1 MKTKSNLWMR
11 FPGGKRKTLTLSYDD
26 GVEQDIRL
34 IGIMK
39 KYGLKGTFNLNS
51 GLIAAEGF
59 ADSNWRM
66 DISRAKA
73 VYKDSGIEVAVHG
86 LTHPHLEQLTP
97 ARCTWEVMTDRDNLE
112 REFGVIVRGMAY
124 PFGTYSDSVVR
135 CLQAC
140 GIAYARTVLSTYGF
154 ALPSDWY
161 HLAATCRH
169 RDPRLMELAEQFRE
183 KAPAREPW
191 MFYLWGHSYEFDID
205 RNWNVIEEFAD
216 YMGGRDDIWYATN
229 LEICDYTE
237 AWKHLVFSA
246 DGTRIY
252 NPTAY
257 PLWLGDGNQCVSVQ
271 PGEEIE
277 W

>member
-1 MKTKSNLWMR
+1 
-11 FPGGKRKTLTLSYDD
+11 
-26 GVEQDIRL
+26 
-34 IGIMK
+34 
-39 KYGLKGTFNLNS
+39 
-51 GLIAAEGF
+51 
-59 ADSNWRM
+59 
-66 DISRAKA
+66 
-73 VYKDSGIEVAVHG
+73 
-86 LTHPHLEQLTP
+86 
-97 ARCTWEVMTDRDNLE
+97 
-112 REFGVIVRGMAY
+112 
-124 PFGTYSDSVVR
+124 
-135 CLQAC
+135 
-140 GIAYARTVLSTYGF
+140 
-154 ALPSDWY
+154 
-161 HLAATCRH
+161 
-169 RDPRLMELAEQFRE
+169 MELAEQFRE

-191 MFYLWGHSYEFDID
+191 MFYLWGHSFEFDMD

-237 AWKHLVFSA
+237 AWKYLVFSA